1 MIIRHLSI
9 DCAYI
14 NKVLEPITQRE
25 HGVTEF
31 EIEIKNHGAD
41 IDLSE
46 CTLAIYY
53 GLKPDE
59 HKVGVECRVD
69 KDKGLIYLPLYLQMT
84 TAEGV
89 LKGIVELQFP
99 EGNVRFSG
107 VNFKVS
113 FAPDDTKVESTDDF
127 NVLENFIPKPT
138 IDGVVGQV
146 LSIDSDGNTIWR
158 TLKEFDG
165 DYAHLS
171 NRPSIN
177 GVELNGDK
185 SLEDLNIKQT
195 YTADDIPFADGE
207 TFQQKLNNGELKGQD
222 GVSGTDG
229 ITPHIGDN
237 GNWFIGETD
246 TNKPSQG
253 TNGVNGNDGVGVTKS
268 EVNTSGELVITY
280 SNGDSTNL
288 GKIVGKDGLDG
299 TNGQNGLSAYE
310 IAKNGGFIGTEEEW
324 LKSLKGA
331 DGAKGEQGEQG
342 IQGAQGIQGE
352 KGKDG
357 IDGKTPVKGTDYF
370 TAEDKTE
377 FTAEV
382 AKSLEGKITNKA
394 NLVNSSN
401 IFDFDAWAKE
411 LQKLNPPVFHGKL
424 DELNFDEKSITI
436 TPTERDTYTNGW
448 QLNYAKVMKISV
460 KPNTKYLIC
469 WLTNNSSSNVFVFF
483 NGITANNVTI
493 QGGKG
498 TFVTNNDTS
507 FITLRFGSY
516 SNSTFKVSKIMI
528 TEKESIYLPNKVA
541 EGVPEVAN
549 EVLTF
554 KKTTQEVEDIKAY
567 IGYTD
572 EDIAGLCVDFENK
585 TFKRL
590 AGAVGLSANSDFNKF
605 TMYGGRRRC
614 NVSDDGTI
622 TAYYGDENYAEDGSN
637 GQVMVFQPKFYYKVV
652 PLKLK
657 KNTDSNIGYHLRKV
671 NYYVSSK
678 PKTGFKLHPAFF
690 DENGNAINYILF
702 SADEGSMYDASAKAY
717 VNDGTNTDT
726 VIEAGDLLCSVA
738 NVKPISGLKKPLN
751 KVNLEAMAQNRGS
764 GWHLETIKATSA
776 NQLLMMVELGI
787 MSTQNGIGQGV
798 VSITG
803 DTAYNC
809 SSLTG
814 STADLGNGTGQ
825 ATSTVNEI
833 GGTQTAYTESGKVS
847 VTYRGV
853 ENPWGNISK
862 HIQGINIW
870 GDGTMSGG
878 QPYIANNFTF
888 NESKHSD
895 NYEPV
900 GFTLPNGN
908 GYISAMGYGSEK
920 YDWLLIPSEVGGTS
934 ALPVGD
940 YVYVASNLNGYRIV
954 QVGGGCRSGD
964 YAGGFYQIANGT
976 VGDRSRGA
984 GGRLLYVPTAKV

>member
-46 CTLAIYY
+46 CTLATYY

-127 NVLENFIPKPT
+127 NILENFISKPT
-138 IDGVVGQV
+138 TNGVVGQV
-146 LSIDSDGNTIWR
+146 LSIDNDGNTIWR

-207 TFQQKLNNGELKGQD
+207 TFQQKFNNGELKGQD
-222 GVSGTDG
+222 GASGADG

-253 TNGVNGNDGVGVTKS
+253 TNGLNGNDGVGITKS

-310 IAKNGGFIGTEEEW
+310 IAKNGGFIGSEDEW
-324 LKSLKGA
+324 LASLKGE
-331 DGAKGEQGEQG
+331 KGEQGEQG
-342 IQGAQGIQGE
+342 IQGIQGVQGE
-352 KGKDG
+352 KGERGEKGQNGADGIGIANSEINKNGELVITYSNNTVDNLGVVVGADGKDGTNGTNGIDG
-357 IDGKTPVKGTDYF
+357 IDGKDGI
-370 TAEDKTE
+370 
-377 FTAEV
+377 
-382 AKSLEGKITNKA
+382 GITNAEINNSGELTLTYSNGTSA
-394 NLVNSSN
+394 NLGKVVGADGKDGADLSN
-401 IFDFDAWAKE
+401 
-411 LQKLNPPVFHGKL
+411 
-424 DELNFDEKSITI
+424 
-436 TPTERDTYTNGW
+436 
-448 QLNYAKVMKISV
+448 
-460 KPNTKYLIC
+460 
-469 WLTNNSSSNVFVFF
+469 
-483 NGITANNVTI
+483 
-493 QGGKG
+493 
-498 TFVTNNDTS
+498 
-507 FITLRFGSY
+507 
-516 SNSTFKVSKIMI
+516 
-528 TEKESIYLPNKVA
+528 
-541 EGVPEVAN
+541 
-549 EVLTF
+549 
-554 KKTTQEVEDIKAY
+554 EVEDIKAY

-572 EDIAGLCVDFENK
+572 EDIAGLCVDYENK
-585 TFKRL
+585 TFTRL
-590 AGAVGLSANSDFNKF
+590 AGAVGLSQGADFDKF
-605 TMYGGRRRC
+605 TMYGGRKRC
-614 NVSDDGTI
+614 NVLDDGTI
-622 TAYYGDENYAEDGSN
+622 VAYYGDEGYTEDGSN

-652 PLKLK
+652 PLKLE
-657 KNTDSNIGYHLRKV
+657 KNNDSSIGYHLRKV

-690 DENGNAINYILF
+690 DENGNAVDYILF
-702 SADEGSMYDASAKAY
+702 SADEGSMFDVSAGAY
-717 VNDGTNTDT
+717 VNDNVDESITYED
-726 VIEAGDLLCSVA
+726 GDLLCSVA
-738 NVKPISGLKKPLN
+738 GKKSISGLRKGLGTKS
-751 KVNLEAMAQNRGS
+751 NLEQMAQNRGS

-776 NQLLMMVELGI
+776 NQLLMIIELGT
-787 MSTQNGIGQGV
+787 MNSQTGIGQGI
-798 VSITG
+798 VSIA
-803 DTAYNC
+803 DNKAYNC

-814 STADLGNGTGQ
+814 STAELGNSTGQ
-825 ATSTVNEI
+825 ATETVNEI
-833 GGTQTAYTESGKVS
+833 GGTETTYNVNGKVS

-853 ENPWGNISK
+853 ENPYGNIFK
-862 HIQGINIW
+862 HIQGVNVW
-870 GDGTMSGG
+870 GDGSMCGG
-878 QPYIANNFTF
+878 QPYVANNFTF
-888 NESKHSD
+888 NESKNSD
-895 NYEPV
+895 NYEGV
-900 GFTLPNGN
+900 GFTLPNAN
-908 GYISAMGYGSEK
+908 GYINAMGYGKEE
-920 YDWLLIPSEVGGTS
+920 YDWLLLPSEIGGTS

-940 YVYVASNLNGYRIV
+940 FFYVTSDLNDYRIV
-954 QVGGGCRSGD
+954 LGGGSWNYGSFDGSFFGRCG
-964 YAGGFYQIANGT
+964 YN
-976 VGDRSRGA
+976 VGSRDRSA